1 MDRFEGVET
10 QVLGLSVDSVP
21 CLTAWAE
28 SLGGISYPLLSDFYP
43 HGLVAEKYGVL
54 RADGKSER
62 AIFMID
68 KLGVIRYIDIHDIDE
83 QPDNEELFKV
93 LERLDPGRKGIFRYD
108 LPAPEPEPD
117 AEVVMYCTPW
127 CPDCIRSRNFFKERG
142 IDYVEID
149 ITRNRKAA
157 ERVREWTGGFET
169 TPTYRVRG
177 QLLIGF
183 KKDRLAELLRGGE
196 QVGD

>member
-21 CLTAWAE
+21 CLKAWAE

-43 HGLVAEKYGVL
+43 HGLVAEKYGIL
-54 RADGKSER
+54 RSEGYAER
-62 AIFMID
+62 AIFVID
-68 KLGVIRYIDIHDIDE
+68 KSGIIRYIDIHDIDK
-83 QPDNEELFKV
+83 QPDNEVLFGV
-93 LERLDPGRKGIFRYD
+93 LEKLDPGRKNVFRYEM
-108 LPAPEPEPD
+108 PAPQPEPE

-127 CPDCIRSRNFFKERG
+127 CPDCIRSRNFFKERK

-157 ERVREWTGGFET
+157 EQVRAWTGGFET
-169 TPTYRVRG
+169 TPSYKIKGEV
-177 QLLIGF
+177 LIGF
-183 KKDRLAELLRGGE
+183 KKDKLEELLRGSERIGE
-196 QVGD
+196 